1 MYGAQISLLSTKM
14 NSVSSANIRF
24 LATTTIAQLEK
35 GNPTMNPENIIRIEG
50 GDLKWLQTRMES
62 KRKGETY
69 LLRICVEDGMV
80 KFKFNEETW
89 TLAMGQSEAERER
102 ST

>member
-1 MYGAQISLLSTKM
+1 
-14 NSVSSANIRF
+14 
-24 LATTTIAQLEK
+24 
-35 GNPTMNPENIIRIEG
+35 MNPENIIRIEG